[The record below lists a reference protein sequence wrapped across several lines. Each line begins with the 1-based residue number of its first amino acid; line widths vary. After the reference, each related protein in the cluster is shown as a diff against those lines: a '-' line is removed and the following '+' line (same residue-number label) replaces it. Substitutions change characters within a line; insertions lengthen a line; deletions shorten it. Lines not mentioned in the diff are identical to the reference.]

1 MPGFL
6 YVLIELLLL
15 HQLAAGQIDRA
26 LLHGADPLQAPA
38 AAVGHAGVRIV
49 RDGAGDL
56 RALGNELVKAAHAI
70 SENVSECDGGNDIN
84 GGLFSVRC
92 RNDALLLSA
101 YNTKINIS
109 SAGKAQ
115 TDMINILWDKS
126 RYISAGTPCFLINR
140 YQKAS
145 NGISLYFTECEL
157 RINEDGITARCN
169 YR

>member
-56 RALGNELVKAAHAI
+56 RALGNELVKAVEQAAAAG
-70 SENVSECDGGNDIN
+70 EDDAGLRDIGYQLRRGMLQN
-84 GGLFSVRC
+84 GEHLVAAPG
-92 RNDALLLSA
+92 A
-101 YNTKINIS
+101 
-109 SAGKAQ
+109 
-115 TDMINILWDKS
+115 
-126 RYISAGTPCFLINR
+126 
-140 YQKAS
+140 
-145 NGISLYFTECEL
+145 
-157 RINEDGITARCN
+157 
-169 YR
+169 

>member
-1 MPGFL
+1 MIKTVDF
-6 YVLIELLLL
+6 
-15 HQLAAGQIDRA
+15 
-26 LLHGADPLQAPA
+26 
-38 AAVGHAGVRIV
+38 
-49 RDGAGDL
+49 
-56 RALGNELVKAAHAI
+56 
-70 SENVSECDGGNDIN
+70 
-84 GGLFSVRC
+84 FSVRC

-109 SAGKAQ
+109 SAEKAQ
-115 TDMINILWDKS
+115 KDMINILWGKS